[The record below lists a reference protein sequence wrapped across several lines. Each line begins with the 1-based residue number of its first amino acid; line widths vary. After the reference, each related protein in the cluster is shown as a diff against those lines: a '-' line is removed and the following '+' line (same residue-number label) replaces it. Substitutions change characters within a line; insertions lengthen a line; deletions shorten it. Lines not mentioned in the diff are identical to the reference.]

1 MAEGGATAALA
12 NGFSR
17 STAASII
24 SHLHHTSN
32 SISKNGISGEAFQR
46 SCKHAARPVNRG
58 LWIMELDAFKIWL
71 LLLDNHHSRVPLDG
85 EVTGRVENEEEPLI
99 SKATI
104 DRVIRLRPFEA
115 VRESKVT
122 FSKVLEE
129 RRKEF
134 DPEQWSK
141 PLREVGMKEVDE
153 LIKRLQPISEKD
165 SIPSFV
171 KYLNQR
177 KKVVEAHENRKQ
189 SRGGDAKRVT
199 GRIDALS
206 LLELASYRERMKVQ
220 AFCRLIPAPQRE
232 ITTRRPFKR
241 PCNI

>member
-1 MAEGGATAALA
+1 
-12 NGFSR
+12 
-17 STAASII
+17 
-24 SHLHHTSN
+24 
-32 SISKNGISGEAFQR
+32 
-46 SCKHAARPVNRG
+46 
-58 LWIMELDAFKIWL
+58 MELDAFKIWL

-189 SRGGDAKRVT
+189 S
-199 GRIDALS
+199 
-206 LLELASYRERMKVQ
+206 
-220 AFCRLIPAPQRE
+220 
-232 ITTRRPFKR
+232 TRNYENLRKSWK
-241 PCNI
+241 I